1 MNQPARLH
9 KIENESVNDKIE
21 CFALRYANII
31 VPLAL
36 IILVLLFVALAYVVI
51 GVSAVESGTY
61 YYHLGDL

>member
-21 CFALRYANII
+21 RFALRYANII

-36 IILVLLFVALAYVVI
+36 IILVLCK
-51 GVSAVESGTY
+51 
-61 YYHLGDL
+61 

>member
-9 KIENESVNDKIE
+9 KIESESVNDKIE
-21 CFALRYANII
+21 CFALRHANII

-36 IILVLLFVALAYVVI
+36 IILVLLFVALAYAVI

-61 YYHLGDL
+61 YYHLNQV